1 MSLRAFKTTGRERDE
16 MSNRSFCGTHAGTLP
31 GRRACEAVVGP
42 APLTQ
47 QLGPPR
53 FHQKGDVMARS
64 VIAISVVTATVLVT
78 AFGLTMA
85 VSYSVNER
93 CTDQMA
99 QQGNC

>member
-1 MSLRAFKTTGRERDE
+1 
-16 MSNRSFCGTHAGTLP
+16 
-31 GRRACEAVVGP
+31 
-42 APLTQ
+42 
-47 QLGPPR
+47 
-53 FHQKGDVMARS
+53 MARS

-85 VSYSVNER
+85 VFYAVNER